1 MILIAHRGNL
11 DGVNQNKEN
20 QPDYLVSAINKGF
33 DVEIDVRVFK
43 NKIFFGH
50 DEAEYKIQIDWIN
63 KYISNCW
70 FHAKNLESLLFFN
83 NYQFNI
89 NKKINYF
96 WHDQDS
102 YTLTSQG
109 FIWAYPGKKGGE
121 KSIAV
126 LPEINKTSIESF
138 DGICSDFIAK
148 YKLD

>member
-1 MILIAHRGNL
+1 MILIAHRGNIA
-11 DGVNQNKEN
+11 GVNQKKEN

-33 DVEIDVRVFK
+33 DVEIDVRVLN
-43 NKIFFGH
+43 NKIYFGH
-50 DEAEYKIQIDWIN
+50 DEPEYNIDINWIN

-70 FHAKNLESLLFFN
+70 FHTKNIECLLFFSS
-83 NYQFNI
+83 YKLNI

-109 FIWAYPGKKGGE
+109 FIWAYPGKKGGK

-126 LPEINKTSIESF
+126 LPEINKTSIEGF
-138 DGICSDFIAK
+138 DGICSDFITQ
-148 YKLD
+148 YNFD